1 LDELDTTIEDLDLSY
16 RTKSALHKMGFESLR
31 DITMRTGTDLESNAN
46 FSAACMQEVNALLE
60 EKGLSYRPATS
71 TGKPDTP
78 SAPASAAAGA
88 PATAAPAAGNAILSG
103 EESIFEYE

>member
-1 LDELDTTIEDLDLSY
+1 
-16 RTKSALHKMGFESLR
+16 MGFESLR

-71 TGKPDTP
+71 TGKPDN
-78 SAPASAAAGA
+78 SAPAAAAP
-88 PATAAPAAGNAILSG
+88 PASSASSGNALLSD